1 MKEKKIL
8 YLKVNELTKSRT
20 PVRTDCDDIGLNKL
34 AASIKAFGVINPLI
48 VRINE
53 KSEYE
58 IISGNRRLEAAIL
71 AGQAVIPCII
81 QKSDNLSSLVLSI
94 CENTSFKNLN
104 FFEEAEALYTLVSRY
119 KLSVEKAAL
128 KVGLSPSA
136 FNFKISLLK
145 LNSVLREQILSAN
158 LGEDFARLLLR
169 VPEDLRESL
178 LDKII
183 LEKLSFSDAE
193 KEAER
198 MLDAKKSLFSKAV
211 IKDARLF
218 KNSLNKMVDTMN
230 LSGIKV
236 VSETYETENGIE
248 YRVTIPK

>member
-8 YLKVNELTKSRT
+8 YLKVSELRKSRT
-20 PVRTDCDDIGLNKL
+20 QIRSDFDEVSLNKL
-34 AASIKAFGVINPLI
+34 ASSIKAFGVINPLI

-58 IISGNRRLEAAIL
+58 IVSGNRRLEAAVL
-71 AGQAVIPCII
+71 AGQTVIPCTV
-81 QKSDNLSSLVLSI
+81 QKRDDLSSLILSI

-104 FFEEAEALYTLVSRY
+104 IFEEAEALYALISKH
-119 KLSVEKAAL
+119 KLSIEDASL

-136 FNFKISLLK
+136 FNFKISLLR
-145 LNSVLREQILSAN
+145 LNSILRERLLSAD
-158 LGEDFARLLLR
+158 LSEDFARLLLR
-169 VPEDLRESL
+169 LPEDLRDSL

-183 LEKLSFSDAE
+183 LEKLSFSNAE

-198 MLDAKKSLFSKAV
+198 MLDAKKSLFSKVA

-236 VSETYETENGIE
+236 VSETFETENGIE